1 MDADFAVELGPDDAT
16 LEFPWPPE
24 AGLRYYDL
32 RRHPDL
38 IAQVE
43 EAQRVPELREFLMA
57 MNSPDG
63 VFETAKCDAWSTTE
77 LNPEEEIFGAQ
88 WKFGSYVD
96 LLSSDPRTR
105 SSFPA
110 HEQFVKQLTAMLK
123 RAPDLPSSAEF
134 IVRRCY
140 LASYKEPDE
149 PMADKG
155 SAGTGVP
162 HFSPPLR
169 EVGICG
175 SNQGLM
181 GSTGTGVPH
190 FSPPLREVRIC
201 GSDQEPKRSTGV
213 AARTEGF
220 YITFYLFGYGDDEAQ
235 AHRQWGVGLKLVQNA
250 IKQAGNLRL
259 TID

>member
-24 AGLRYYDL
+24 GGLRYYDL

-77 LNPEEEIFGAQ
+77 LNPEEDIFGAE

-96 LLSSDPRTR
+96 LLFSDTRAR

-123 RAPDLPSSAEF
+123 RAPDLPSAAEF

-140 LASYKEPDE
+140 YASNPEPDE
-149 PMADKG
+149 PMGGAGVLARAPDSG
-155 SAGTGVP
+155 NEELQGGTGTRVP
-162 HFSPPLR
+162 HS
-169 EVGICG
+169 
-175 SNQGLM
+175 
-181 GSTGTGVPH
+181 
-190 FSPPLREVRIC
+190 
-201 GSDQEPKRSTGV
+201 
-213 AARTEGF
+213 
-220 YITFYLFGYGDDEAQ
+220 
-235 AHRQWGVGLKLVQNA
+235 
-250 IKQAGNLRL
+250 
-259 TID
+259 